1 MEKVRNLPQE
11 LVENILVRL
20 PCKSLMRFKCVCK
33 HWFALLHYDT
43 KFLSRHFIKN
53 QNSAAND
60 VLLKLP
66 SHIVNDL
73 KLEIYKLF
81 SLSATGIGMETP
93 IPPWPSKYFSRC
105 YQICGHSNGIVCLS
119 SLDYILLYNPLTREF
134 RKLPPFTIEHSS
146 RVAVGMG
153 YDSFTDD
160 FKVISIRK
168 RQNATDY
175 YARVVEQYTLST
187 DSWAVMPN
195 TNVELLYLN
204 YNDFAMCFNRTFY
217 WWARYREDYSIVIVA
232 LNMDDGV
239 FQMVPKP
246 PGVNI
251 IERNGSTLTVW
262 NDSISLV
269 CCSYQSPSNF
279 DIWVMGGF
287 GSWTHMRTIK
297 HLTEEVPKPW
307 VFWKGNELLMEMVSC
322 GKITSYNVDT
332 KESKDV
338 LIKMMHTDGI
348 SCFQAV
354 NYVTRLMKVVTK
366 IKETFGI

>member
-1 MEKVRNLPQE
+1 
-11 LVENILVRL
+11 
-20 PCKSLMRFKCVCK
+20 
-33 HWFALLHYDT
+33 
-43 KFLSRHFIKN
+43 
-53 QNSAAND
+53 
-60 VLLKLP
+60 
-66 SHIVNDL
+66 
-73 KLEIYKLF
+73 
-81 SLSATGIGMETP
+81 
-93 IPPWPSKYFSRC
+93 
-105 YQICGHSNGIVCLS
+105 
-119 SLDYILLYNPLTREF
+119 
-134 RKLPPFTIEHSS
+134 
-146 RVAVGMG
+146 MG

-168 RQNATDY
+168 R
-175 YARVVEQYTLST
+175 VSVIVEQYTLST

-195 TNVELLYLN
+195 TNAELFYFDD
-204 YNDFAMCFNRTFY
+204 YNGFAMCFNRTFY
-217 WWARYREDYSIVIVA
+217 WWALYREEFSAVIVA

-246 PGVNI
+246 PGANI
-251 IERNGSTLTVW
+251 IERNARTLTVW

-287 GSWTHMRTIK
+287 GSWIHMRTIK

-354 NYVTRLMKVVTK
+354 NYVASLVPLRGEINLPVS
-366 IKETFGI
+366 